1 MFECS
6 HCKKIINR
14 RGYCTQCNY
23 KYKQIWY
30 ERRRNKKVG
39 IKPKEFTSKKSVKE
53 STLVTPET
61 KAKLAK
67 ILGAFIERG
76 LLNV

>member
-23 KYKQIWY
+23 KYKQRWHDKHN
-30 ERRRNKKVG
+30 NKKSE
-39 IKPKEFTSKKSVKE
+39 KMDKFTPRKAVYD